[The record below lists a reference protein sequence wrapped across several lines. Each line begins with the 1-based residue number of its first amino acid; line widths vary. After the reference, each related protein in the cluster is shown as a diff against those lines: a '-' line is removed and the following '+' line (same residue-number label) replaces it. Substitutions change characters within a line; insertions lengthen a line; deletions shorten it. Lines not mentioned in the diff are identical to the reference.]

1 MEKEIVIGKYTLE
14 SLTRGMYSNPLDLYR
29 EYIQN
34 AVDSIDNAKEIYKEV
49 EYYISIEIDELE
61 GSIAIKDNGTGISQ
75 KNAGKILVDIGN
87 SEKDKKKA
95 RGFRGIGRLAGL
107 GYSDELSFVTSCEG
121 EAVKTIVHFNT
132 KLLKRLLYEEDKNI
146 ISVDDVMQEI
156 VEICEEVEEKEK
168 HYFKVLLEGIEIK
181 EKLLDAKI
189 VENYLVQCAPLP
201 YDREFVWGDVIKKKF
216 QSSGYIIPEYK
227 IVLNGKKLYKPYHNT
242 FICDRVKRREETVHD
257 VDVLPFYRED
267 KLTGIL
273 WYGVTGYCGTI
284 LDNTIK
290 GIRIRQGNILI
301 GDKTT
306 CNKLFK
312 EERFNGWLMGEFYI
326 IDPEM
331 IVNARRDYFEENE
344 AHYDFSENFL
354 MWSTKI
360 IKEIKKIS
368 YSKYLLDKQYD
379 DFENKNLRKE
389 KIHSECDLIKKEEN
403 EEITILDKFSW
414 LINDKEE
421 RKTKYLALNMKDN
434 LTLVEKKT
442 LEKTFDII
450 IGEYTRKDAE
460 KIINII
466 INKI

>member
-1 MEKEIVIGKYTLE
+1 MI
-14 SLTRGMYSNPLDLYR
+14 
-29 EYIQN
+29 
-34 AVDSIDNAKEIYKEV
+34 
-49 EYYISIEIDELE
+49 
-61 GSIAIKDNGTGISQ
+61 
-75 KNAGKILVDIGN
+75 
-87 SEKDKKKA
+87 
-95 RGFRGIGRLAGL
+95 
-107 GYSDELSFVTSCEG
+107 
-121 EAVKTIVHFNT
+121 
-132 KLLKRLLYEEDKNI
+132 
-146 ISVDDVMQEI
+146 
-156 VEICEEVEEKEK
+156 
-168 HYFKVLLEGIEIK
+168 
-181 EKLLDAKI
+181 
-189 VENYLVQCAPLP
+189 
-201 YDREFVWGDVIKKKF
+201 
-216 QSSGYIIPEYK
+216 
-227 IVLNGKKLYKPYHNT
+227 
-242 FICDRVKRREETVHD
+242 
-257 VDVLPFYRED
+257 PFYRED
-267 KLTGIL
+267 KLTGVL

-368 YSKYLLDKQYD
+368 YSKYLSDKKCD

-403 EEITILDKFSW
+403 EEVTILDKFSW

-450 IGEYTRKDAE
+450 IGEYNRKDAE